1 MNIWNKPWTPEEVSL
16 FDSGMS
22 IKEIAKLTGRSKHAV
37 YAKKYY
43 ILEHGYEQ
51 PKEVIVRDTPLAFIL
66 TQSDKEQR
74 LTALMN
80 SMRVRLG

>member
-1 MNIWNKPWTPEEVSL
+1 MKIGDKPWTPEEVSL

-22 IKEIAKLTGRSKHAV
+22 IKEIANLTGRSKHAV

-43 ILEHGYEQ
+43 ILNNGYKP
-51 PKEVIVRDTPLAFIL
+51 PKEEIVKETPLAFIL

-74 LTALMN
+74 LAALMN
-80 SMRVRLG
+80 SMRVRLK